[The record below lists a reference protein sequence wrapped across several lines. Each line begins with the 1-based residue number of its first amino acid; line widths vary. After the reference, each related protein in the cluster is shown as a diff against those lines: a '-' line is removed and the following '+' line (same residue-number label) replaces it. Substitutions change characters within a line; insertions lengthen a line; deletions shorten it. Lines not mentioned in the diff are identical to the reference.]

1 MKVISSQIESALKNN
16 CSMKGDRVT
25 IPVVFLRK
33 EEMLV
38 MKRSEYSYDLSLKE
52 NQRSC
57 VGYMGNKRQES
68 HVKDI

>member
-52 NQRSC
+52 NQRNC
-57 VGYMGNKRQES
+57 VGYTGNKRQES